1 MQALYDARTKEQIE
15 SIKKENGITA
25 KITLSLE
32 QISDIHLG
40 SFGQDNGLESGS
52 SITYSYILG
61 CIGIFIL
68 IVACINFIN
77 LAIAQSLK
85 RSKEMGIRK
94 VVGGTRKQLI
104 RQFMTESLFV
114 SSISF
119 FIAILLAFSLL
130 PLFNAMANKHMS
142 FSYLADYKLYIV
154 YFLLLLLTAFIAGFY
169 PSLVLS
175 SFKPV
180 KVLYNRQKLMG
191 KNYFTKGLV
200 VLQFTLA
207 IFFVVS
213 AIAIYTQM
221 NFIYNKDLG
230 YDTKNLLRV
239 DMPFGETSELFKT
252 FRNELAGDPA
262 VTGMAGRNRGGTITN
277 ARTSG
282 KDIEVDYSKITET
295 FFPVLKI
302 PFKEGRN
309 FSPDFPSDV
318 THSAVVNEAFVR
330 EAGWKDPVGRTVSLE
345 GGNKTL
351 TVIGVIKDY
360 HFRSLKQKITAQ
372 LFSMDS
378 SMNYGQAW
386 VKINPADVS
395 KTVSSIQQTF
405 KKISPLF
412 PFSYQFM
419 TDNSAK
425 NYETEAKWRQIITV
439 AAILFI
445 FISCIG
451 LLGLVI
457 LSIEQRTKEIGI
469 RKVLGAAVSGIVVL
483 ISKDF
488 ILLIT
493 IAFLI
498 GVPVAYYAINQWL
511 QNFAYRIDINW
522 WMFALAGT
530 SIVLIVLITLS
541 FQAIRAAI
549 ANPVKSLRS
558 E

>member
-1 MQALYDARTKEQIE
+1 MY
-15 SIKKENGITA
+15 
-25 KITLSLE
+25 
-32 QISDIHLG
+32 IHA
-40 SFGQDNGLESGS
+40 E
-52 SITYSYILG
+52 
-61 CIGIFIL
+61 
-68 IVACINFIN
+68 
-77 LAIAQSLK
+77 
-85 RSKEMGIRK
+85 
-94 VVGGTRKQLI
+94 GTR
-104 RQFMTESLFV
+104 
-114 SSISF
+114 
-119 FIAILLAFSLL
+119 
-130 PLFNAMANKHMS
+130 NAK
-142 FSYLADYKLYIV
+142 
-154 YFLLLLLTAFIAGFY
+154 
-169 PSLVLS
+169 
-175 SFKPV
+175 
-180 KVLYNRQKLMG
+180 
-191 KNYFTKGLV
+191 
-200 VLQFTLA
+200 
-207 IFFVVS
+207 
-213 AIAIYTQM
+213 
-221 NFIYNKDLG
+221 
-230 YDTKNLLRV
+230 
-239 DMPFGETSELFKT
+239 
-252 FRNELAGDPA
+252 
-262 VTGMAGRNRGGTITN
+262 
-277 ARTSG
+277 TSG

-318 THSAVVNEAFVR
+318 TQSAVVNEAFVR

-386 VKINPADVS
+386 VKINPANVS
-395 KTVSSIQQTF
+395 KTVSSIQQSW

-412 PFSYQFM
+412 PFSYQFI
-419 TDNSAK
+419 TDNTAR

-469 RKVLGAAVSGIVVL
+469 RKVLGAAVSGIVMLV
-483 ISKDF
+483 SKDF
-488 ILLIT
+488 ILLIA

-498 GVPVAYYAINQWL
+498 GVPVAYYAIDQWL
-511 QNFAYRIDINW
+511 QDFAYRIDINW
-522 WMFALAGT
+522 WMFALAGAG
-530 SIVLIVLITLS
+530 IILIVLITLS

-549 ANPVKSLRS
+549 ANPVKSLRA